1 MTKNSKVVL
10 QDDEESNLPKGMG
23 KPAFRALSNAGYLRL
38 EQFSKLTETEVAQLH
53 GVGPKALNLIRLA
66 LAERGLSFA
75 DGSNKKLVSDGKKA
89 MRKSTAKSG
98 HEQVVQYLN
107 NLDHPFKKEI
117 EVVRRII
124 LDANNQLTE
133 HIKWNAPSFCFN
145 GEDRI
150 TFNLH
155 GNGFFR
161 LVFHCGAKV
170 KDSAKGS
177 PLFEDTTGLLEWSSG
192 DRAVAK
198 FTDID
203 DVKEKEDRLAAVV
216 TKWLEATSS
225 LE

>member
-1 MTKNSKVVL
+1 MPKNTEVIIL
-10 QDDEESNLPKGMG
+10 EGEESDLPKGIS
-23 KPAFRALSNAGYLRL
+23 KPAFRALSNAGYLKL
-38 EQFSKLTETEVAQLH
+38 EQFGKITETEIAQLH

-75 DGSNKKLVSDGKKA
+75 DGSKERPKASNKKATIL
-89 MRKSTAKSG
+89 SG
-98 HEQVVQYLN
+98 HEQVVEYLD
-107 NLDHPFKKEI
+107 NLDHPFKREIKE
-117 EVVRRII
+117 VRRII
-124 LDANNQLTE
+124 LNADNQLTE

-177 PLFEDTTGLLEWSSG
+177 PLFEDTTGLLEWASG
-192 DRAVAK
+192 DRAMAK
-198 FTDID
+198 FSNMD
-203 DVKEKEDRLAAVV
+203 DVKEKEEKLVKVV
-216 TKWLEATSS
+216 SRWLEVTS
-225 LE
+225 